1 MAKEIWQ
8 PGNMLYPIPAVMV
21 SCQREGENPN
31 IITGAW
37 AGNVCGSPAMLS
49 ISVRKSRYSYDIIKE
64 TGEFVVYKNK
74 ADGSRAE
81 RYRGT
86 DEEFAVV
93 ELYDRLQSEITNQ
106 KLSYAADMAERERTK
121 YERNSGLDAIK
132 GFDINKYP
140 VRNGLDDI
148 FDDKYEEDTSYSYS
162 GSHSGSGSFSN
173 NPIIIME
180 IILFVCVFLLFGLSH
195 GKSGG
200 YSGYNNN
207 SGYNYNYDNDSNWNS
222 DSWNNSDSWDSW
234 GSDSWDSDSWDSG
247 YTDWDSDW

>member
-1 MAKEIWQ
+1 M
-8 PGNMLYPIPAVMV
+8 
-21 SCQREGENPN
+21 
-31 IITGAW
+31 
-37 AGNVCGSPAMLS
+37 
-49 ISVRKSRYSYDIIKE
+49 SVRDYTDGGIPKTIEELKDYCNRNGLSASKTRFFIDYDYRGAKAFGIYKDEE

-173 NPIIIME
+173 NPIIIMG

-247 YTDWDSDW
+247 FTDWDSDW